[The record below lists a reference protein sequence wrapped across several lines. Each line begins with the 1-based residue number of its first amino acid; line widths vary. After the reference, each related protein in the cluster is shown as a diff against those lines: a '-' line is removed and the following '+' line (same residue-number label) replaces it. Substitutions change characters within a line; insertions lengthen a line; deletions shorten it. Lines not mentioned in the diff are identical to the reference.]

1 MKIIHLCLSCFYIDG
16 YSYQENQLISEHV
29 GSGHDVQVLAST
41 ESFDNE
47 GRLTYLQAGTYMG
60 TDGAMVTRLPYR
72 FNAISSFARKLRS
85 YEGLMNCL
93 ERIKPEVIIFHGL
106 CSWDLLTVAKYCR
119 ENTSVKFYADSHEDF
134 NNSARSFLSKWGL
147 HYFIYRPIL
156 RKCLSEIKFILCIST
171 ETMDFVHEMYGVSRD
186 RLEYFPL
193 GGQLFE
199 DEEYL
204 ELRRSTRE
212 KMQWRDEDRVFLQS
226 GKIDAAKRLDHT
238 LEAFRHLDNPHA
250 KLIIAGLLM
259 PEVRD
264 ALEPQ
269 LKSDPR
275 ITYLGWVTPEHLRQL
290 LCGADVYVQ
299 PGSQSATMQMALC
312 SRRPVILDDVPSHRA
327 LVTDNGILVS
337 SKDQLASAFSRLCA
351 MPMDELQGMSDRSA
365 EVAARWLDYRQQ
377 ALRLLRP
384 H

>member
-1 MKIIHLCLSCFYIDG
+1 MKIIHLCLSNFYIDG
-16 YSYQENQLISEHV
+16 YAYQENQLIAEHV
-29 GSGHDVQVLAST
+29 RAGHDVFVLAST
-41 ESFDNE
+41 ETFDKD
-47 GRLTYLQAGTYMG
+47 GQLTYLQTKTYMG
-60 TDGAMVTRLPYR
+60 ADGAMVTRLPYR
-72 FNAISSFARKLRS
+72 FNAFPFFAKKLRS
-85 YEGLMNCL
+85 YDGLMDCL
-93 ERIKPEVIIFHGL
+93 IRINPDVIVFHGL
-106 CSWDLLTVAKYCR
+106 CAWDLLVVAAYCR
-119 ENTSVKFYADSHEDF
+119 SRPSVLFYADSHEDF

-147 HYFIYRPIL
+147 HYCIYRPVL
-156 RKCLSEIKFILCIST
+156 RKCLPDIRSILCITT
-171 ETMDFVHEMYGVSRD
+171 ETMDFVHEMYGVPRD

-238 LEAFRHLDNPHA
+238 LEAFRRLENPHA